1 MTCSARRLAA
11 ARGDL
16 EAIQALLG
24 AALAPQGIAV
34 TVHQRRECLL
44 LRLQCPTAV
53 AAAIV
58 LTLLARELISWPS
71 YAHSNILITA
81 YQDSKER
88 WQEVLDLTHPHEL
101 QRLAKGGHLRQ
112 NLALPR
118 KEEFGIP
125 VQPLSPR
132 DWQVIAAGFGLS
144 LLLLASEQVTFLLS
158 PLITLVH
165 EMGHAVMAW
174 LFGYAA
180 VPAFDFR
187 YGGGVTLHGD
197 RAGGIVL
204 LIYTGLLALAYFY
217 RHHRLTLACLGVL
230 TLLYTLVAFTPVHEM
245 LFVAMGHGFELIFA
259 VIFLYRALSGWGC
272 RYPIERPLYSM
283 VGFFIVF
290 FNMRF
295 AWQLQFNPV
304 FREMYLMGKGGM
316 DHDFVRLARDF
327 FHTDLATV
335 VGFYG
340 FFVVL
345 TPAIAFLLY
354 RYRQLM
360 VYLFVRLFIF
370 EGESHRR
377 RRQTGRR

>member
-1 MTCSARRLAA
+1 MTGSSRRTAA
-11 ARGDL
+11 ATGDL
-16 EAIQALLG
+16 EAIQALLE
-24 AALAPQGIAV
+24 AALAPKGIGV
-34 TVHQRRECLL
+34 TVRQQRECLL
-44 LRLQCPTAV
+44 LHLQCPTAV
-53 AAAIV
+53 PAAIV
-58 LTLLARELISWPS
+58 LTLLARELIHWPS
-71 YAHSNILITA
+71 YAHSSILITA
-81 YQDSKER
+81 YQGGHEL
-88 WQEVLDLTHPHEL
+88 WEEVLDLTSLHEL
-101 QRLAKGGHLRQ
+101 QRLAKGEHLRQ
-112 NLALPR
+112 NLTIVPPPR
-118 KEEFGIP
+118 RQEFGIP
-125 VQPLSPR
+125 VQALSAK

-174 LFGYAA
+174 LFGYPA

-197 RAGGIVL
+197 RAGGILL
-204 LIYTGLLALAYFY
+204 LIYAGWLALAYFY
-217 RHHRLTLACLGVL
+217 RHNRLTLLCLGIF
-230 TLLYTLVAFTPVHEM
+230 TLLYTLVAFSPVHEM

-259 VIFLYRALSGWGC
+259 VIFFYRALSGWGC
-272 RYPIERPLYSM
+272 RYPIERPLYGM

-304 FREMYLMGKGGM
+304 FREMYLMGKGGI

-335 VGFYG
+335 VGLYG

-360 VYLFVRLFIF
+360 LYLFIRLFVS
-370 EGESHRR
+370 EG
-377 RRQTGRR
+377 

>member
-1 MTCSARRLAA
+1 MTRSARRLGAA
-11 ARGDL
+11 TGDL
-16 EAIQALLG
+16 EAIQALLE
-24 AALAPQGIAV
+24 AALAPKGIAV
-34 TVHQRRECLL
+34 TVNQRRECLL
-44 LRLQCPTAV
+44 LHLQCPTSV
-53 AAAIV
+53 PAAIV
-58 LTLLARELISWPS
+58 LTLLARELIHWPS
-71 YAHSNILITA
+71 YAHSSILITA
-81 YQDSKER
+81 CQDSHEL
-88 WQEVLDLTHPHEL
+88 WEEVLDLTSPHEL
-101 QRLAKGGHLRQ
+101 QRLAKGEHLRQ
-112 NLALPR
+112 TLSIPSPAR

-125 VQPLSPR
+125 STK
-132 DWQVIAAGFGLS
+132 DWQVIAAGLGLS

-174 LFGYAA
+174 LFGYPA

-217 RHHRLTLACLGVL
+217 RHNRLTLSCLGGL
-230 TLLYTLVAFTPVHEM
+230 TLLYTLVAFSPVHEM

-272 RYPIERPLYSM
+272 RYPIERPLYGM

-304 FREMYLMGKGGM
+304 FREMYLMGKGGI

-327 FHTDLATV
+327 LHTDLATV
-335 VGFYG
+335 VGLYG

-360 VYLFVRLFIF
+360 LYLFIRLFIF
-370 EGESHRR
+370 
-377 RRQTGRR
+377 

>member
-1 MTCSARRLAA
+1 MPRSALRPAA
-11 ARGDL
+11 ATGDL
-16 EAIQALLG
+16 EAIQALLE
-24 AALAPQGIAV
+24 AALAPKGIGV
-34 TVHQRRECLL
+34 TVSQRRECLL
-44 LRLQCPTAV
+44 LRLQCPTSV
-53 AAAIV
+53 PAAIV
-58 LTLLARELISWPS
+58 LTLLARELIHWPS
-71 YAHSNILITA
+71 YVHSSILITA
-81 YQDSKER
+81 CQDSHEL
-88 WQEVLDLTHPHEL
+88 WEEVLDLTSPHEL
-101 QRLAKGGHLRQ
+101 QRLAEGEHLRQ
-112 NLALPR
+112 HLPIASATR

-125 VQPLSPR
+125 VQPLSTK
-132 DWQVIAAGFGLS
+132 DCQVIAAGLGLS

-174 LFGYAA
+174 LFGYPA

-197 RAGGIVL
+197 RAGGLVL

-217 RHHRLTLACLGVL
+217 RHHRLTLICLGVF
-230 TLLYTLVAFTPVHEM
+230 TLLYTLVAFSPVHEM

-272 RYPIERPLYSM
+272 RYPIERPLYGM

-304 FREMYLMGKGGM
+304 FREMYLMGKGGI

-327 FHTDLATV
+327 LHTDLATV

-345 TPAIAFLLY
+345 TPPIAFLLY

-360 VYLFVRLFIF
+360 LYLFIHLFI
-370 EGESHRR
+370 ER
-377 RRQTGRR
+377 

>member
-1 MTCSARRLAA
+1 MTRSALRRVAA
-11 ARGDL
+11 TGNL
-16 EAIQALLG
+16 EAIQALLA
-24 AALAPQGIAV
+24 AALAPQGIGV
-34 TVHQRRECLL
+34 TVGQQPESLL

-53 AAAIV
+53 PAAIV
-58 LTLLARELISWPS
+58 LTLLARELIHWPS
-71 YAHSNILITA
+71 YAHSSLLITA
-81 YQDSKER
+81 SQDSNDLWEA
-88 WQEVLDLTHPHEL
+88 VLDLTRPHEL
-101 QRLAKGGHLRQ
+101 LRLAKGEHLRQ
-112 NLALPR
+112 QLPTPPR
-118 KEEFGIP
+118 REEFGIP
-125 VQPLSPR
+125 VQPLSTQ
-132 DWQVIAAGFGLS
+132 DGQGIAAGLGLS

-158 PLITLVH
+158 PLVTLVH
-165 EMGHAVMAW
+165 ELGHAVMAW
-174 LFGYAA
+174 LFGYPA

-197 RAGGIVL
+197 RAGGFVL
-204 LIYTGLLALAYFY
+204 LIYAGLLALAYFY
-217 RHHRLTLACLGVL
+217 RQNRLTLICLGVL
-230 TLLYTLVAFTPVHEM
+230 TLLYSLVAFSPIHEM

-272 RYPIERPLYSM
+272 RYPVERPLYSM
-283 VGFFIVF
+283 LGFFIVF

-304 FREMYLMGKGGM
+304 FREMYLMGKGGI

-335 VGFYG
+335 VGLYG

-360 VYLFVRLFIF
+360 LYLLIRLFF
-370 EGESHRR
+370 SKG
-377 RRQTGRR
+377 